1 MVFIMYLD
9 ICVFHKINRR
19 LVNKIITYRID
30 ALRTDKADLVS
41 VYLAKLYKF
50 SVEAGVDHDVA
61 EAAAPPPPA
70 SEALAVELQRLVPGP
85 RHGPVLRLNNGD
97 LRRNAV

>member
-1 MVFIMYLD
+1 M
-9 ICVFHKINRR
+9 
-19 LVNKIITYRID
+19 
-30 ALRTDKADLVS
+30 S

-85 RHGPVLRLNNGD
+85 RHGPVLRLKNGD
-97 LRRNAV
+97 LRRNVLCGEQHFMGIITMGNSLERDNARKTLQF

>member
-1 MVFIMYLD
+1 M
-9 ICVFHKINRR
+9 
-19 LVNKIITYRID
+19 
-30 ALRTDKADLVS
+30 S

-85 RHGPVLRLNNGD
+85 RHGPVLSLNNAE
-97 LRRNAV
+97 LRLVLQTIHRRSCTITEKSPTRAFSFTFKNQP

>member
-1 MVFIMYLD
+1 M
-9 ICVFHKINRR
+9 
-19 LVNKIITYRID
+19 
-30 ALRTDKADLVS
+30 S

-61 EAAAPPPPA
+61 EAAAPPPPS

-85 RHGPVLRLNNGD
+85 RHGPVLSLKNAV
-97 LRRNAV
+97 LRRNILCGEQHFMGIIRLSQWEIL

>member
-1 MVFIMYLD
+1 M
-9 ICVFHKINRR
+9 
-19 LVNKIITYRID
+19 
-30 ALRTDKADLVS
+30 S

-85 RHGPVLRLNNGD
+85 RHGPVLSLNNAE
-97 LRRNAV
+97 LRLVRRSCTITEKAPTRAFSFTFKTLLRYYA

>member
-1 MVFIMYLD
+1 M
-9 ICVFHKINRR
+9 
-19 LVNKIITYRID
+19 
-30 ALRTDKADLVS
+30 S

-61 EAAAPPPPA
+61 EAAAPPPPS

-85 RHGPVLRLNNGD
+85 RHGPVLSLKNGD
-97 LRRNAV
+97 LWVEAQCFVWRTTFYGHYHNGKFFRAG

>member
-1 MVFIMYLD
+1 M
-9 ICVFHKINRR
+9 
-19 LVNKIITYRID
+19 
-30 ALRTDKADLVS
+30 S

-85 RHGPVLRLNNGD
+85 RHGPVLSLKNGD
-97 LRRNAV
+97 LRLLLQKGPSEGSKSRRQPLLGLLGPMGPSPG